1 MRIFIIGFLLLCTIA
16 SAQDTGNHP
25 WLEQQDPYMQELVK
39 AYGADEAFL
48 SAQDRMLEAE
58 KRIEEARDRDR
69 RTKTIFLVLSALAA
83 LYPAWKAVSMVRRGQ
98 LKAAGAAGVVAF
110 ALTILLGSAVL
121 FAFNYGWLTLHYKMG
136 ERLYFPFSILF
147 VAGLVVC
154 SIVLLKK
161 K

>member
-25 WLEQQDPYMQELVK
+25 WLEQQAPDMQELVK

-69 RTKTIFLVLSALAA
+69 RTKTIFLVLSALVA
-83 LYPAWKAVSMVRRGQ
+83 LYPAGKAVSMVRRGQ
-98 LKAAGAAGVVAF
+98 LKAASRPSSGHIRWTTRITPFTTPWQHPGNTS
-110 ALTILLGSAVL
+110 ALPCPIISS
-121 FAFNYGWLTLHYKMG
+121 
-136 ERLYFPFSILF
+136 RP
-147 VAGLVVC
+147 
-154 SIVLLKK
+154 
-161 K
+161 